1 MNPDTAKHFLR
12 RYWWVILLAFAV
24 GFGSTAF
31 FTRRRAPAYRATTTL
46 VVGPNETLKTP
57 REVVDS
63 LNTLDR
69 RSVVATFAKLPSSRT
84 VRERAQAQLQL
95 AEAQLTPYEV
105 RTVVVPDTN
114 VLEVSAEGP
123 DPQLAASFAD
133 AVAQQTLLYTREFYN
148 IYGMKVLDRSQVPT
162 APVGPGLSRTL
173 LVGAVLGL
181 LIGVGVA
188 SLFDYLRR
196 SRREPAD
203 AAVAAREERVE
214 RYV

>member
-1 MNPDTAKHFLR
+1 MTLEFLRLFLR
-12 RYWWVILLAFAV
+12 RYWWLILSAFAF
-24 GFGSTAF
+24 GFGATAA
-31 FTRRRAPAYRATTTL
+31 FTSLRAPTYRATTTL
-46 VVGPNETLKTP
+46 VVGPNESLKTP

-84 VRERAQAQLQL
+84 VRERAQGQLQL
-95 AEAQLTPYEV
+95 NEAQLKPYDV

-114 VLEVSAEGP
+114 VLEVSVEGP
-123 DPQLAASFAD
+123 NPRMAAALAD
-133 AVAQQTLLYTREFYN
+133 AVAQQTTQYTREFYD
-148 IYGMKVLDRSQVPT
+148 IYGMKVLDSAQEPT
-162 APVGPGLSRTL
+162 ERVGPGLSRTL

-188 SLFDYLRR
+188 SIFDYLRR
-196 SRREPAD
+196 LKGRSG
-203 AAVAAREERVE
+203 AVAAREERVE

>member
-1 MNPDTAKHFLR
+1 MTLEFLRLFLR
-12 RYWWVILLAFAV
+12 RYWWLILSAFAF
-24 GFGSTAF
+24 GFGATAA
-31 FTRRRAPAYRATTTL
+31 FTSLRAPTYRATTTL
-46 VVGPNETLKTP
+46 VVGPNESLKTP

-84 VRERAQAQLQL
+84 VRERAQGQLQL
-95 AEAQLTPYEV
+95 NEAQLKPYDV

-114 VLEVSAEGP
+114 VLEVSVEGP
-123 DPQLAASFAD
+123 NPRMAAALAD
-133 AVAQQTLLYTREFYN
+133 AVAQQTTQYTREFYD
-148 IYGMKVLDRSQVPT
+148 IYGMKVLDSAQEPT
-162 APVGPGLSRTL
+162 ERVGPGLSRTL

-188 SLFDYLRR
+188 SIFDYLRR
-196 SRREPAD
+196 LKGRSG
-203 AAVAAREERVE
+203 AAAAREERVE